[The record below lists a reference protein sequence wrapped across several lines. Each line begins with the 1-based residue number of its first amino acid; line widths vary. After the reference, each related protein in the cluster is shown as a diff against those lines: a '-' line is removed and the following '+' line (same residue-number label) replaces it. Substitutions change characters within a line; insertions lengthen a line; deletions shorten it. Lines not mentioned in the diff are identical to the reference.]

1 LFYENSDMIN
11 ALVPNSDLNSKT
23 LLPNRLYNAAFY
35 GKPVIVME
43 KTFLAEQVSKY
54 KLGLIINS
62 FKNLNE
68 KIIDYLNDMKY
79 GEFIL
84 GRQDFFQK
92 VLKDNE
98 NFRQMLLLF

>member
-1 LFYENSDMIN
+1 MN

-68 KIIDYLNDMKY
+68 IIIDYLNDIKY

-84 GRQDFFQK
+84 GIQDFFQQ

-98 NFRQMLLLF
+98 NFRANVIAFLKN